1 MPAAQST
8 DQEFMQAFHELQST
22 KAVSEKLGVAREAV
36 QRRRRHLERK
46 YGVLLPVADNRPAY
60 NTAVTIPHQKAK
72 IEFSLKDGQMV
83 VFSDAHYFPNEIT
96 TAHRGLVAV
105 IQELKPAAVVCNGDA
120 FDGATISRHP
130 RIGWDNKPK
139 VKDELQ
145 AVQDRLGEIEAVSGS
160 ARLFW
165 PLGNHCARFETRL
178 AAQAPEYEGVAGFT
192 LKDHF
197 PRWIPCWAVM
207 VNGNTMIKHRYHNG
221 VHAAYNNALKAG
233 TSIVTGHLHS
243 LKVTPWTDYNGDRYG
258 VDTGTLAEVYGDQF
272 ESYMECNPRNWR
284 SGFAV
289 LTYVEGKLMPPEL
302 AQVVGEGKLFFRGE
316 IWNV

>member
-1 MPAAQST
+1 MPAPKCS
-8 DQEFMQAFHELQST
+8 DQEFIKVFQELQGT
-22 KAVSEKLGVAREAV
+22 RPVAARIGMSRENV
-36 QRRRRHLERK
+36 QRRRRSIEKK
-46 YGVLLPVADNRPAY
+46 YGIILPVADHRPAY
-60 NTAVTIPHQKAK
+60 NTAVIPEHQKARVDYK
-72 IEFSLKDGQMV
+72 LSDGQIV
-83 VFSDAHYFPNEIT
+83 VFSDAHYFPDEIT

-130 RIGWDNKPK
+130 RIGWDNRPK

-160 ARLFW
+160 AKLFW

-178 AAQAPEYEGVAGFT
+178 AAMAPEYEGVSGFT

-207 VNGNTMIKHRYHNG
+207 VNGNTIIKHKYHNG
-221 VHAAYNNALKAG
+221 IHAAYNNALKAG

-258 VDTGTLAEVYGDQF
+258 VDTGTLADPYGEQF

-289 LTYVEGKLMPPEL
+289 LTYSKGKLMPPEL
-302 AQVVGEGKLFFRGE
+302 AQVIEEGKLFFRGKV
-316 IWNV
+316 WNV